1 MGGPRFLTSPADVG
15 FLSKSDRLQQESR
28 EVLEKPGPGAYDLRS
43 SFESDRRRTVN
54 TSSSAERDSK
64 RIIWYRAPTAPS
76 IPRQD
81 QAFGYEE
88 GPNGQLVKQKP
99 PIVTYAGDKK
109 DMVGPGNYDPVL
121 EPTRPKVRSFD
132 FGRSKSARADL
143 SFLTASEIPGP
154 GAYSSRKQEEGT
166 EVVPQRRKPTAT
178 FASRVLRPY
187 QVKEKPVRDEVVSAP
202 GPGSYKIPDSLEKAR
217 KKIPEHLQCFGST
230 SKRLAKEEKPFSTPG
245 PGSYDAVRTS
255 FNDLS
260 SYTAPT
266 MVRRSVPFLS
276 SGTRFN
282 GPVKEAPKAPG
293 PGAYDEDNR
302 YNFVAMLSK
311 KRFSR
316 GGNFGSTSKRF
327 VEQASSQD
335 EDARSPPVTYESKQ
349 PKQIQGKLKKG
360 PISVLIAGTP
370 RARAEPELAIEGP
383 APGQYYKSM
392 EWGTGYKKPANG
404 KTIFI
409 SQSQRFQDPSDK
421 FKQQLPGPG
430 TYSSDVMTLNSELQ
444 KLQKRKAL
452 LGEDLTSATFGA
464 GPRFSMKAQATPGPG
479 AYNAVDPYSQ
489 LIKRSFNIT
498 IEGSM

>member
-1 MGGPRFLTSPADVG
+1 LTSPADVG

-43 SFESDRRRTVN
+43 SFESNRRRMA
-54 TSSSAERDSK
+54 SSSSGERDSK

-76 IPRQD
+76 IPKQD

-88 GPNGQLVKQKP
+88 GPNGQLMKQKP
-99 PIVTYAGDKK
+99 PIVTHAGDTR
-109 DMVGPGNYDPVL
+109 DMVGPGNYDPIL
-121 EPTRPKVRSFD
+121 DPTRPKVKTFD

-143 SFLTASEIPGP
+143 SFLSNSEIPGP
-154 GAYSSRKQEEGT
+154 GAYNNSRPEESS
-166 EVVPQRRKPTAT
+166 EVVQQRRKPTAT
-178 FASRVLRPY
+178 FASRVLRSY
-187 QVKEKPVRDEVVSAP
+187 QVKEKPNREEAAAP
-202 GPGSYKIPDSLEKAR
+202 GPGAYKIPDSLEKA
-217 KKIPEHLQCFGST
+217 KKRIPEHLQCFGST
-230 SKRLAKEEKPFSTPG
+230 SKRLGREGKSLSTPG

-260 SYTAPT
+260 SYTAPS
-266 MVRRSVPFLS
+266 MVRRSAPFLS
-276 SGTRFN
+276 SGSRFN

-327 VEQASSQD
+327 VEREPSQ
-335 EDARSPPVTYESKQ
+335 EEARSPVPSYESKQ

-360 PISVLIAGTP
+360 PISVLVAGSP
-370 RARAEPELAIEGP
+370 RTRAEPELAIEGP

-409 SQSQRFQDPSDK
+409 SQSQRFQDPSSK
-421 FKQQLPGPG
+421 FKEQLPGPG
-430 TYSSDVMTLNSELQ
+430 AYSADVMTLNGEIQ

-452 LGEDLTSATFGA
+452 LGEESTSATFGA
-464 GPRFSMKAQATPGPG
+464 GPRFAMKSQATPGPG

>member
-1 MGGPRFLTSPADVG
+1 
-15 FLSKSDRLQQESR
+15 
-28 EVLEKPGPGAYDLRS
+28 
-43 SFESDRRRTVN
+43 
-54 TSSSAERDSK
+54 
-64 RIIWYRAPTAPS
+64 
-76 IPRQD
+76 
-81 QAFGYEE
+81 
-88 GPNGQLVKQKP
+88 
-99 PIVTYAGDKK
+99 
-109 DMVGPGNYDPVL
+109 MVGPGNYDPVL